1 MGHTLRNRL
10 FSCEAVMSSTKSA
23 RRAELEC
30 KREREKGFILDG
42 TVVSRLAND
51 ETDRNAPSLNFGIP
65 QYNALTDP
73 HCKSY
78 FKSKAVPKKFKT
90 AIRNPEVSSRFT
102 TLLARG
108 GKEGKREGGEEGGGG
123 RGGGEEGGRH
133 LKRAVEESIRQSFHM
148 ED

>member
-1 MGHTLRNRL
+1 MPFYINNRTVPVGHTLRNKL

-78 FKSKAVPKKFKT
+78 FKSKAVPKKLTT

-102 TLLARG
+102 ALLARG
-108 GKEGKREGGEEGGGG
+108 KEGGDE
-123 RGGGEEGGRH
+123 RGNI
-133 LKRAVEESIRQSFHM
+133 LKSAAEESIRRESLHM
-148 ED
+148 EE